1 MSQFIT
7 NTEFTYSYDWRRI
20 ADFVTQDNTRATLAE
35 ITNTATPEGAIVQ
48 LMIQTASEYIV
59 SAATVGMR
67 YTRDI
72 LDGVAAS
79 GTGSSFILKR
89 MTAIIA
95 FGYLVSRR
103 ALPPEQLSAMAPD
116 FAWAES
122 LVEQFR
128 RGDRIF
134 ADVAGVEEA
143 GLPTTASMTPVNKPP
158 TWTMVASPFFGCTPT
173 LLNNPPYNQG
183 GSFGYQGGTWGGY
196 R

>member
-7 NTEFTYSYDWRRI
+7 NTELTYQIDWRRI
-20 ADFVTQDNTRATLAE
+20 ADLVTQDNTRATLAE

-59 SAATVGMR
+59 SAATVGKR
-67 YTRDI
+67 YTREI

-79 GTGSSFILKR
+79 GTGSAFVLKR
-89 MTAIIA
+89 LTGMIA

-103 ALPPEQLSAMAPD
+103 ALPPEQVAAMAPE

-143 GLPTTASMTPVNKPP
+143 GLPTTANMTPVRTNP
-158 TWTMVASPFFGCTPT
+158 TWSMVAGRFFGCTPT
-173 LLNNPPYNQG
+173 LLNNPPYPYNPPPTGPFSQ
-183 GSFGYQGGTWGGY
+183 Q
-196 R
+196 